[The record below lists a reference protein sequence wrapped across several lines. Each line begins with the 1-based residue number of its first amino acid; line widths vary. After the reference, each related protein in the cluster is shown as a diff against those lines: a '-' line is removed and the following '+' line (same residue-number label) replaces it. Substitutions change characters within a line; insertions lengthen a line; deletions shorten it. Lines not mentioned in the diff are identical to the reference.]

1 MADVFGNDTLTP
13 NARPGHSQA
22 FGNGFV
28 QSYICAKAANQNDV
42 VHIGIIPAGTRV
54 DMFRFNW
61 ADAGTSVT
69 AKLGYKPVDSA
80 AGPTADDDYWYAAG
94 KDIATAAGSD
104 FSIADPITFER
115 DVYITLT
122 VGGANFTGSPKLI
135 VTVTGQCVGVK

>member
-28 QSYICAKAANQNDV
+28 QSYSASKAAANGDV
-42 VHIGIIPAGTRV
+42 LHIGIIPAGTRV
-54 DMFRFNW
+54 DILRLIW

-69 AKLGYKPVDSA
+69 AKVGYKPVDTT
-80 AGPTADDDYWYAAG
+80 PTADDDYWIAAG
-94 KDIATAAGSD
+94 LDIAAAAGSS
-104 FSIADPITFER
+104 FSVSDPITFER

-122 VGGANFTGSPKLI
+122 VGGADFTGTPKI
-135 VTVTGQCVGVK
+135 SVNVVGQCVGVK